1 MLLHSTHTKL
11 YIYISWF
18 INLLEPV
25 KKFQNF
31 LHRWC

>member
-1 MLLHSTHTKL
+1 M
-11 YIYISWF
+11 
-18 INLLEPV
+18 